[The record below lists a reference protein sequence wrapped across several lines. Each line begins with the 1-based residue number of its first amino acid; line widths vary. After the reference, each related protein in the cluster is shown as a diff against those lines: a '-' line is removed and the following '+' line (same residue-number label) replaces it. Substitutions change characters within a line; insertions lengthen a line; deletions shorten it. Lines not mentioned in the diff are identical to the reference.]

1 MEEIKELFYQWSK
14 ETLQEDRFEIMTNP
28 EKWALFVREHPTEW
42 KKPHTEFINALFDK
56 HEQFKERLLKTP
68 GGKEKFEKLYGKQK

>member
-1 MEEIKELFYQWSK
+1 MNERKEHLYQV
-14 ETLQEDRFEIMTNP
+14 ER
-28 EKWALFVREHPTEW
+28 WALFVREHPTEW

-68 GGKEKFEKLYGKQK
+68 GGKEKFEKLYGNKRENRS